1 MSYIRLP
8 SSTADTIVA
17 KLSSV
22 NITSAASFAT
32 SVPTFP
38 IAHPMSDVFN
48 AGLSFTPSPV
58 MATTSP
64 FACHAF
70 TIRTLCSG
78 DTLAYTEYFL
88 ISFVNCSSDILS
100 SSNPVKASSSFSNIP
115 NFLAIATAVTLWS
128 PVIITVLI
136 PACLHFSTAF
146 LASSL
151 GGSIIPTI
159 PINVN
164 PLSIVFISSFDGIW
178 SISLYANAKTLNA
191 SFAIFS
197 LFSLIQFAY
206 SSKFVLISPLN
217 RYELHIF
224 NNSSTPPFV

>member
-22 NITSAASFAT
+22 NITSAASLAT

-38 IAHPMSDVFN
+38 IAHPISAVFN

-58 MATTSP
+58 IATTSP

-88 ISFVNCSSDILS
+88 IFFVNSSSDILS
-100 SSNPVKASSSFSNIP
+100 NSNPVNASLSFSSIP
-115 NFLAIATAVTLWS
+115 NFLAIATAVIL
-128 PVIITVLI
+128 
-136 PACLHFSTAF
+136 
-146 LASSL
+146 
-151 GGSIIPTI
+151 
-159 PINVN
+159 
-164 PLSIVFISSFDGIW
+164 
-178 SISLYANAKTLNA
+178 
-191 SFAIFS
+191 
-197 LFSLIQFAY
+197 
-206 SSKFVLISPLN
+206 
-217 RYELHIF
+217 
-224 NNSSTPPFV
+224 